1 MVDGHVHVKE
11 QITEYAKRGDLLAN
25 WSYLD
30 FFLGTYDGKF
40 LKEKT
45 TKRGR
50 PGNARVPYQ
59 GSYNRPG
66 RCRVIRSPGHETLPY
81 FPGQWFPAR
90 DDPERKGLFEA
101 CMLAILMPW
110 RQLSDLK
117 HPSETFQ
124 QAFAKFWDNAPES
137 VRKTVRNIE
146 FYHEC
151 SKSAQNRRE
160 SYQANVQKSSDGTAF
175 NQAQTDEPE
184 SGHESVEGEC
194 LDISVSEEEVLNALQ
209 KPFSGRELLFAD
221 TAVAIGIDSGVFKRS
236 GVCKTNQ
243 RTPAPA
249 SAKEVALMRIWEH
262 ELNNMSTKSPDEVAQ
277 SPVDDSQ
284 ISRLDIHQG
293 AKPMVRDPDVNHVSA
308 VCGNS
313 DWSDGEISLNERQH
327 MAHNIITNHL
337 RQHLNNEKPPQIL
350 MMVHGEGGTGKSR
363 LLKAISDTFASNG
376 ASHLLAKTAMSGV
389 AASIVDGSTLHSWAA
404 LPVRKPG
411 TNTWV
416 NRPSKEIENRR
427 KKNIGQAEWL
437 TIDEMSMLTTPL
449 LAHLS
454 NVTSVVRASLNSVE
468 PSIPFGGLNVVLL
481 GDFHQLPPVAS
492 RGKELFHSKPY
503 GELPC
508 KGKNLYDQFDV
519 VVRLE
524 EQMRIHDPT
533 WVGILH
539 CTRTGDCTSE
549 DITEIRKLVLTN
561 PNCEIPDFGKA
572 PWNDTILVTSR
583 NSVQAGWNTSAL
595 ESHCRSTGHIRFVLV
610 ADDRINGEPIS
621 PSQRLAVAQ
630 LKADDTN
637 KLPNVVEL
645 ALDMR
650 AMVLLNMATDADL
663 ANGSRGVIKDIILD
677 PRETGI
683 PDETNTVYLSYP
695 PAAILF
701 APLNGERATFPGLP
715 EGTVPIFPSKTLF
728 RLHGK
733 MVHRQQYALTP
744 TYAFTDFKSQG
755 QTIESVI
762 MDLARPPSSFLSA
775 FNAYVALSRSR
786 GRDTIRL
793 LRDFDEKLFTVHP
806 NEELRAEDD
815 RLAILAQQTIK
826 RYRRGEFDY
835 FSTCSHTTLH
845 CR

>member
-11 QITEYAKRGDLLAN
+11 QITEYVKRGDLLEN

-30 FFLGTYDGKF
+30 FFLGTYDGKC

-50 PGNARVPYQ
+50 PGNTRVPYQ
-59 GSYNRPG
+59 DSYNHPG
-66 RCRVIRSPGHETLPY
+66 RCRVIRSPGHETMPY

-90 DDPERKGLFEA
+90 DDPERKDLFEA
-101 CMLAILMPW
+101 CMLAILTPW

-124 QAFAKFWDNAPES
+124 QAFARFWDNAPES

-160 SYQANVQKSSDGTAF
+160 SFQADFQKGCDGSAF
-175 NQAQTDEPE
+175 DQAQADEPE

-194 LDISVSEEEVLNALQ
+194 LDISVSNEEVLSALQ
-209 KPFSGRELLFAD
+209 KPFGGRELLFAD
-221 TAVAIGIDSGVFKRS
+221 TAVAIGIDSGVFTKS
-236 GVCKTNQ
+236 AVCKTYQ
-243 RTPAPA
+243 RKPAPA
-249 SAKEVALMRIWEH
+249 SAREIALIRVWEH
-262 ELNNMSTKSPDEVAQ
+262 EINNMSPKSPEEVAH
-277 SPVDDSQ
+277 SPIDDSQ
-284 ISRLDIHQG
+284 ISRPSIIQS
-293 AKPMVRDPDVNHVSA
+293 AKPTSHDPDVNNVFA
-308 VCGNS
+308 LYDGPN
-313 DWSDGEISLNERQH
+313 WSDEEISLNERQL

-350 MMVHGEGGTGKSR
+350 MMIHGEGGTGKSR
-363 LLKAISDTFASNG
+363 LLKAISDTFSNNG
-376 ASHLLAKTAMSGV
+376 ASHLLAKIAMSGV
-389 AASIVDGSTLHSWAA
+389 AASIVNGSTLHSWAA

-411 TNTWV
+411 TDTWV
-416 NRPSKEIENRR
+416 NRPSREIENRR
-427 KKNIGQAEWL
+427 KRNIGQAQWL

-468 PSIPFGGLNVVLL
+468 ASIPFGGLNVVLL
-481 GDFHQLPPVAS
+481 GDFHQLPPVVS
-492 RGKELFHSKPY
+492 HGKELFHSKPY

-508 KGKNLYDQFDV
+508 KGKSLYDQFDV
-519 VVRLE
+519 VIRLE

-533 WVGILH
+533 WVGILQR
-539 CTRTGDCTSE
+539 TRTGDCTSE

-561 PNCEIPDFGKA
+561 PDCDIPDFQKA

-583 NSVQAGWNTSAL
+583 NSVRAGWNTSAL
-595 ESHCRSTGHIRFVLV
+595 ESHCRSTGHIRYVLIT
-610 ADDRINGEPIS
+610 DDRVNGEPIT

-630 LKADDTN
+630 FKADDTN

-645 ALDMR
+645 ALEMR

-663 ANGSRGVIKDIILD
+663 ANGSRGIIKDIILD
-677 PRETGI
+677 PRETGV
-683 PDETNTVYLSYP
+683 PDETNTVHLSYP
-695 PAAILF
+695 PSAILF
-701 APLNGERATFPGLP
+701 APLNGEWATFPGLP
-715 EGTVPIFPSKTLF
+715 KGTVPIFPSKTSF

-744 TYAFTDFKSQG
+744 AYAFTDFKSQG

-762 MDLARPPSSFLSA
+762 VDLARPPSSFLSA

-786 GRDTIRL
+786 GQDTIRL

-806 NEELRAEDD
+806 NEELRAEDE
-815 RLAILAQQTIK
+815 RLDVLAEQTIE
-826 RYRRGEFDY
+826 RYRRVRV
-835 FSTCSHTTLH
+835 HQ
-845 CR
+845 